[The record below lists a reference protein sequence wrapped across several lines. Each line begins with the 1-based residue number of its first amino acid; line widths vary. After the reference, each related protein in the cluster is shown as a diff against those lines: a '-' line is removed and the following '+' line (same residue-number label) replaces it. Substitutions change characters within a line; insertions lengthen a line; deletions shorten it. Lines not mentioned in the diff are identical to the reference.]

1 MESTVTVTLERSASG
16 GTLRKERVSQ
26 RWPDFPSVGS
36 WILSIVEPKSAMD
49 APGYCR
55 FALEI
60 DQLDASNNVKHTLT
74 FTCLPSRQARS
85 ALTSMPLDACMPVTG
100 CAATVG

>member
-36 WILSIVEPKSAMD
+36 WILSIVEPKSDID
-49 APGYCR
+49 APEYCR
-55 FALEI
+55 LAFQI
-60 DQLDASNNVKHTLT
+60 DQSEASSKVKHTLT
-74 FTCLPSRQARS
+74 LTCLPSRQARS
-85 ALTSMPLDACMPVTG
+85 ARTSMPFDVCMEVTG